1 MKKIKIFANST
12 NSINLLNRILE
23 SYDWENDSKYG
34 VEYKFTKDDDFTHVI
49 LMNFIMPDISINKE
63 NIIGLAQEPGMYLP
77 LRWYHKNYYCKKV
90 KKYFIGSTR
99 YINSSIEI
107 LTFREKIKE
116 YFILF
121 CLFFVQ
127 KIKEYFYGYTPNN
140 SSSHKLPFIEKM
152 SYQLP
157 HISYKIVNKYIENF
171 PKKTKLINYV
181 YSDKYKNKTR
191 RPCLYGYRNEVG
203 NAILQNNL
211 EIDIYGS
218 STNKLKEIFGKKE
231 NIKHSF
237 HWNEVH
243 KIYEKYKFSIVIENT
258 IEPEYFSEKII
269 IPLLCGCIPIYLGCT
284 NIDNYFKD
292 YVIHLSGNINNDL
305 NLIKTILD
313 NPDKYYKKI
322 NIESIK
328 EKIHLKNIIHQEFL

>member
-1 MKKIKIFANST
+1 MKKIKIFAKWT
-12 NSINLLNRILE
+12 NCNNILNIILE

-49 LMNFIMPDISINKE
+49 LMNFIMPDIRINKE
-63 NIIGLAQEPGMYLP
+63 NIIGLAQEPGLYLR
-77 LRWYHKNYYCKKV
+77 LKSYHMNYYKKI

-99 YINSSIEI
+99 YISSPLEASFIENVKYF
-107 LTFREKIKE
+107 FRYYFYLVKE
-116 YFILF
+116 YFL
-121 CLFFVQ
+121 
-127 KIKEYFYGYTPNN
+127 GYTPNN
-140 SSSHKLPFIEKM
+140 SSSHESPFIEKM

-171 PKKTKLINYV
+171 PKKNKLINYV
-181 YSDKYKNKTR
+181 YSHKN
-191 RPCLYGYRNEVG
+191 PSGHPLCLYGYRHELG

-211 EIDIYGS
+211 PIDIYGS
-218 STNKLKEIFGKKE
+218 STNKLKKTFEKKK

-237 HWNEVH
+237 HWNEVQ
-243 KIYEKYKFSIVIENT
+243 KIYENYKFSIVIENT
-258 IEPEYFSEKII
+258 SEPEYFSEKII

-328 EKIHLKNIIHQEFL
+328 EKVHLKNIIHQEFL